1 MSKPSISQMFEDY
14 RKNQNCM
21 HIAKIQ
27 KIDNKAIL
35 VLYDVDLNVL
45 EEESF
50 DDIPSLNFFL
60 QTLPRKY
67 NIKRTLLVVHDERQN
82 KVYLQTAVSEN
93 SYFVL

>member
-1 MSKPSISQMFEDY
+1 MFEGN
-14 RKNQNCM
+14 RKKQNCM

-27 KIDNKAIL
+27 KLENKAIL
-35 VLYDVDLNVL
+35 VLYDMELNAL

-50 DDIPSLNFFL
+50 DDVPSLNFFL

-67 NIKRTLLVVHDERQN
+67 DIKRTLLVVHDERRN
-82 KVYLQTAVSEN
+82 KVYLQTAVNEN